1 MTLAPFSL
9 FLVPRLL
16 GLLLE
21 ARGEDLGY
29 RFRLRGVVPVLP
41 GIRPETTG
49 VHRPAESPP
58 RARPEPIAVDEK
70 GAGRLELE
78 PFAPE
83 GEREE

>member
-41 GIRPETTG
+41 GVRPETTG
-49 VHRPAESPP
+49 MHSAVEAPP
-58 RARPEPIAVDEK
+58 RARPEPIAVDETTS
-70 GAGRLELE
+70 GRLELE